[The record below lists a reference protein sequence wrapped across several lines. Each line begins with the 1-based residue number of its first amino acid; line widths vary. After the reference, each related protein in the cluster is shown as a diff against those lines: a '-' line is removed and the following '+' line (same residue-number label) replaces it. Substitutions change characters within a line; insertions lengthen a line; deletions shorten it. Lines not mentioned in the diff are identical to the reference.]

1 MALQQTTAS
10 RTPPCPFLDLPCEL
24 RLEIYSYAILD
35 CRHITIGIAKLQG
48 AAHDIIHR
56 QYGGQRS
63 PYAGIPLDCEPV
75 VETRY
80 CAALLD
86 AVKPATIVLT
96 PDTVDPPEDTYEHTR
111 TAYHTLSG
119 VNKQVNEELR
129 THFAIPTRRQ
139 TSLFVQYPHGL
150 HVLHETT
157 PQLLRQSRS
166 VHLAGIYIP
175 RNYCPPRAASLGR
188 DHAPNKERLQGDV
201 VPDNATELGILV
213 KSCFGSRA
221 QHPLEKLELRMYY
234 PGEDSYSTV
243 WGDDDSPVCV
253 ALRNIHLGEIG
264 IEIWRGRYG
273 TGVYLTATP
282 TKERKRVVSTVWRKL
297 EEGRRGEPICGSFV
311 LDPNW
316 PDWTADYE
324 ASDGPKGDTIISEPV
339 N

>member
-1 MALQQTTAS
+1 MALQQTTPPP
-10 RTPPCPFLDLPCEL
+10 TPPCPFLDLPCEL

-35 CRHITIGIAKLQG
+35 GRHITIGIAKLQG
-48 AAHDIIHR
+48 AAHHIIHR
-56 QYGGQRS
+56 QYGAQRS
-63 PYAGIPLDCEPV
+63 PYAAIPFDCEPV

-80 CAALLD
+80 CPALLD

-96 PDTVDPPEDTYEHTR
+96 ADTVHPPEHTYEHTR
-111 TAYHTLSG
+111 TAYHTLSA

-129 THFAIPTRRQ
+129 THFAFSTRRQ

-157 PQLLRQSRS
+157 PRLLRQSRS

-175 RNYCPPRAASLGR
+175 RNYCPTRAASLGR
-188 DHAPNKERLQGDV
+188 DHAPNEESFQGGL
-201 VPDNATELGILV
+201 VPDSATELGILV
-213 KSCFGSRA
+213 KSCFGSTA

-253 ALRNIHLGEIG
+253 ALRNIHLGEIA
-264 IEIWRGRYG
+264 IEIWRGTYG
-273 TGVYLTATP
+273 TGVYLVATP
-282 TKERKRVVSTVWRKL
+282 AKERRRVVSTVWRKL

-311 LDPNW
+311 LDTNW
-316 PDWTADYE
+316 PEWTTDYE
-324 ASDGPKGDTIISEPV
+324 ASDGPKGDTIISEPAC
-339 N
+339 